1 MTRNQPLIES
11 HVSRQ
16 KSKSRAQR
24 TSKNTIQIFEQTESL
39 ALKIVLQG
47 GLKALR
53 HKTTLL
59 GTGQSNP
66 EVKGRCNPRNRLKRL
81 KRWKAGAG
89 KKAAEI
95 SEAFRELPAEEK
107 APSLTWPQNTST
119 RSTRENN
126 GELRSELLWLLCS
139 SLCLK
144 LRKLITM
151 IIPK

>member
-53 HKTTLL
+53 PTLL

-66 EVKGRCNPRNRLKRL
+66 EVKGRCNPRNRL